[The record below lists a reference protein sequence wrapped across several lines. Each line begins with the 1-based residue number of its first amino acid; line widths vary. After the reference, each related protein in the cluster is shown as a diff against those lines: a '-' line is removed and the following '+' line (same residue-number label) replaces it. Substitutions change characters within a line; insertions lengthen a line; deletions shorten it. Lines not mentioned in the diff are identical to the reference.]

1 MQSNIQVRGVNHK
14 RRSYHVMEKP
24 DTLHKINNFIYKDT
38 EYKYFGC

>member
-14 RRSYHVMEKP
+14 CQFYHVMEKP
-24 DTLHKINNFIYKDT
+24 DTLNKINNFIYKDT